1 MSTHL
6 LIVTEQQVHDAME
19 YLRSSAVEIGKAK
32 ARADLAAS
40 KVKHVEAL
48 MFKASDETSN
58 DRRMMDARTSPEYVE
73 AINEDAEAAGELAK
87 LYALREAAATRIEI
101 WRTQSSNVRSM
112 KL

>member
-1 MSTHL
+1 MTEHL

-19 YLRSSAVEIGKAK
+19 YLRSSAVELGKAR
-32 ARADLAAS
+32 ARADLASAM
-40 KVKHVEAL
+40 VKHVEAL

-58 DRRMMDARTSPEYVE
+58 DRRTADARTSQRYID
-73 AINEDAEAAGELAK
+73 AINEDAEAAGELTK

-101 WRTQSSNVRSM
+101 WRTQSSNIRSV

>member
-1 MSTHL
+1 MSEHL

-19 YLRSSAVEIGKAK
+19 YLRTSAIDLGKAK
-32 ARADLAAS
+32 ARADLASS

-58 DRRMMDARTSPEYVE
+58 DKRTADARTSPEYVE

-87 LYALREAAATRIEI
+87 LYALREAASTRIEI
-101 WRTQSSNVRSM
+101 WRTQSSNIRSV